1 MDNKYHEIMSHID
14 VNDEMRERILNN
26 IQSDAGLNSK
36 KKAKV
41 TGFNKARIS
50 SILGIVAAA
59 GIVLAVGG
67 VFLSKAALSG
77 NKSAS
82 TEKLYEDNVEMV
94 TGGAVND
101 SHSDDSYDFAA
112 ETMAPEA
119 NAAEEDETADVRY
132 FLNPGA
138 ARVGDTDKSSV
149 TVTKIQYGHKV
160 IFDNVSILE
169 FVSIINEYDITE
181 AVDAQVSPDGMV
193 ITVFEDRDAHRLTI
207 DGDLIKIDDIVY
219 SIEYDHDTQTDLGS
233 ALSKYFVS
241 H

>member
-26 IQSDAGLNSK
+26 IQSDASLNSN

-77 NKSAS
+77 SKSAS
-82 TEKLYEDNVEMV
+82 TEKKYEDNVEMV
-94 TGGAVND
+94 TGGVVSD
-101 SHSDDSYDFAA
+101 SQSEDSYDFAA
-112 ETMAPEA
+112 ETIAPDA
-119 NAAEEDETADVRY
+119 NAAEEDGTADDRY
-132 FLNPGA
+132 FLCPGA
-138 ARVGDTDKSSV
+138 ALAGDTDKLSV
-149 TVTKIQYGHKV
+149 TVTKIQYGNKV
-160 IFDNVSILE
+160 IFDSVSIQE
-169 FVSIINEYDITE
+169 FVSILNEYDLSE
-181 AVDAQVSPDGMV
+181 DVDAQVSPDGMV
-193 ITVFEDRDAHRLTI
+193 ITVFQDRVSHRLTI
-207 DGDLIKIDDIVY
+207 DGDHIKIDDMVY
-219 SIEYDHDTQTDLGS
+219 LIGYDHDTQNDMGS
-233 ALSKYFVS
+233 TLSKYFVS